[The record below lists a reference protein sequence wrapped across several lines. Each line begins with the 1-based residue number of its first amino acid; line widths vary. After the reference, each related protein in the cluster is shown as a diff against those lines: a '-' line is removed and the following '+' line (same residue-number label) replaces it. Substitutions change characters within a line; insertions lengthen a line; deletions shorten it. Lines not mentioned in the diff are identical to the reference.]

1 MKVRL
6 LYLAI
11 AAMLLAPSFMALA
24 QEGGLEDPLT
34 PFQKRDPIYIG
45 PIFGYNRAMHSVTL
59 KTFASTGQQNI
70 ATCPSFENGKD
81 NGFYA
86 GLSYEHHLG
95 KDAASSK
102 SSIIARVM
110 YSTMPSYLESDG
122 DNYLQN
128 VDIIDKDGKTIIGHD
143 VLSSTT
149 FHTMNVKYDM
159 ITAEV
164 AYKIN
169 PFDGMNLG
177 FTVGPTFDFTMKK
190 TYDQKMELLRPL
202 EARFQRPED
211 WKDNDAASQAK
222 YGIQRYENGDRTII
236 VHEGDLPNASSFRF
250 GIRLGVQYE
259 IANMISK
266 TVIVPAAYY
275 NFGITNLSSKE
286 DWRVNALQIGVDV
299 RFALLGTGN

>member
-6 LYLAI
+6 RFL
-11 AAMLLAPSFMALA
+11 AMLALIVAPSFAVLA
-24 QEGGLEDPLT
+24 QGDLENPLE
-34 PFQKRDPIYIG
+34 PYQKRDPIYIG

-59 KTFASTGQQNI
+59 KTFANTAQQNV

-95 KDAASSK
+95 KDKASSK

-110 YSTMPSYLESDG
+110 YSTMPSYLESNG

-128 VDIIDKDGKTIIGHD
+128 VPIVDKDGKTIIGHEL
-143 VLSSTT
+143 LSSTT
-149 FHTMNVKYDM
+149 FHTMTVKYDM

-202 EARFQRPED
+202 EAKFQRPEG
-211 WKDNDAASQAK
+211 WSPTNN
-222 YGIQRYENGDRTII
+222 YGIIRYENGDRTI
-236 VHEGDLPNASSFRF
+236 VVNEGDIPEASSFRM

-259 IANMISK
+259 IGNLMSK
-266 TVIVPAAYY
+266 TTIIPAAYY

-286 DWRVNALQIGVDV
+286 DWRVNAFQIGVDV
-299 RFALLGTGN
+299 RFALFGS